1 MKTNSFLSVI
11 TFLMLTVVTSH
22 AHAEVYK
29 CTSSVKQSSQKSVVY
44 SDMPCKHSVG
54 NTQTVTQA
62 KLKLVD
68 SDFVTN
74 VAAADIDLLVS
85 RAVLNGEFT
94 LAKSLAQTK
103 EHWRL
108 ISLAEG
114 RTTVSTKPIAPVI
127 IVKNAARNE
136 CAIAR
141 NDFEST
147 SRTKWR
153 QKRLIAAKKSSMY
166 AACGVVEPGQQNR
179 PVVIGHSY
187 GGIQSSRWV
196 APSYRRGAYHR
207 PYGQHHK
214 KHHSQHAQSKSG
226 FSLHYKSKHFGLRA
240 QSLSTGKHTDIR
252 QQFRS
257 RSMISTQLHDN
268 IRQQFR

>member
-1 MKTNSFLSVI
+1 MKTNSLLRVT
-11 TFLMLTVVTSH
+11 TFLMLTVVTSY
-22 AHAEVYK
+22 AQAEVYK
-29 CTSSVKQSSQKSVVY
+29 CTSSVKQSSHNNVVY
-44 SDMPCKHSVG
+44 SDTPCNLSAG
-54 NTQTVTQA
+54 NAQTFTQT

-74 VAAADIDLLVS
+74 VDAADIDLLVS
-85 RAVLNGEFT
+85 RAVLNGEFA

-114 RTTVSTKPIAPVI
+114 RTIVSTKPIAPVI
-127 IVKNAARNE
+127 IVKGTARNE

-166 AACGVVEPGQQNR
+166 AACGIAEPMLQNR
-179 PVVIGHSY
+179 PIVIGQSY
-187 GGIQSSRWV
+187 GGIQSSRWI
-196 APSYRRGAYHR
+196 APSYGRVVYHR
-207 PYGQHHK
+207 PYGKHYK
-214 KHHSQHAQSKSG
+214 KHHSQHAQSKNG

-240 QSLSTGKHTDIR
+240 QSLATKKHTDIR

-257 RSMISTQLHDN
+257 HNLINTQLGDG
-268 IRQQFR
+268 IRRQFR